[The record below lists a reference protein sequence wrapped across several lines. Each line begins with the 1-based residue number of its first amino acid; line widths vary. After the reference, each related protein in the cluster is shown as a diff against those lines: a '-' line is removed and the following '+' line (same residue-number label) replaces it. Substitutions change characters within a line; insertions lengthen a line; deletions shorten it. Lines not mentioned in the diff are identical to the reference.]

1 MSKHLTQTERYYIC
15 LQIASGFSQTSIA
28 NALKVNKSTISR
40 EIRRN
45 SRGENDYDS
54 SYADK
59 QSLLRRSHASS
70 SKGFKKLN
78 NKMKSYVEAKLNNGW
93 TPEQISNR
101 MRIDIKKSIS
111 HETIYRYIKVDKAN
125 GGTLFKLLARKG
137 KRYRYEKASNTKL
150 VERRSIIERPQIVE
164 DKIRIGDFEIDT
176 IVSSRNTGKNCLLTM
191 VDRKSKL
198 TFIRRTKDKSAME
211 IQTAIE
217 DIYLN
222 SILPIKTL
230 TSDNGTEFA
239 NHKSISTNIGCD
251 FYFARPYC
259 SGDRGLNENTNG
271 LIRRYLPKGTN
282 FDTISDDTIRQ
293 IENSLNNRPRKAL
306 KFRTPNEV
314 VNKYLQRISVN
325 IAKRKKMAVAFHA

>member
-40 EIRRN
+40 EIHRN

-78 NKMKSYVEAKLNNGW
+78 NKMKSYVEAKLNDGW

-111 HETIYRYIKVDKAN
+111 HEAIYRYIKVDKAN

-150 VERRSIIERPQIVE
+150 VERKSIIERPQIVE

-176 IVSSRNTGKNCLLTM
+176 IVSSRNTGKT
-191 VDRKSKL
+191 V
-198 TFIRRTKDKSAME
+198 
-211 IQTAIE
+211 
-217 DIYLN
+217 Y
-222 SILPIKTL
+222 
-230 TSDNGTEFA
+230 
-239 NHKSISTNIGCD
+239 
-251 FYFARPYC
+251 
-259 SGDRGLNENTNG
+259 
-271 LIRRYLPKGTN
+271 
-282 FDTISDDTIRQ
+282 
-293 IENSLNNRPRKAL
+293 
-306 KFRTPNEV
+306 
-314 VNKYLQRISVN
+314 
-325 IAKRKKMAVAFHA
+325 

>member
-1 MSKHLTQTERYYIC
+1 MSKHLTQAERYYIC

-40 EIRRN
+40 EISRN
-45 SRGENDYDS
+45 SRGTNDYDS

-70 SKGFKKLN
+70 SKGFKKLSKN
-78 NKMKSYVEAKLNNGW
+78 MKSYIEAKLNDAW

-101 MRIDIKKSIS
+101 MRMDIKKSIS

-150 VERRSIIERPQIVE
+150 VERKSIIERPQIVE

-198 TFIRRTKDKSAME
+198 TFIRRTKDKSAVE

-222 SILPIKTL
+222 SVLPIRTL

-239 NHKSISTNIGCD
+239 NHQSISANIGCD

>member
-1 MSKHLTQTERYYIC
+1 
-15 LQIASGFSQTSIA
+15 
-28 NALKVNKSTISR
+28 
-40 EIRRN
+40 
-45 SRGENDYDS
+45 
-54 SYADK
+54 
-59 QSLLRRSHASS
+59 
-70 SKGFKKLN
+70 
-78 NKMKSYVEAKLNNGW
+78 
-93 TPEQISNR
+93 
-101 MRIDIKKSIS
+101 
-111 HETIYRYIKVDKAN
+111 
-125 GGTLFKLLARKG
+125 
-137 KRYRYEKASNTKL
+137 
-150 VERRSIIERPQIVE
+150 
-164 DKIRIGDFEIDT
+164 
-176 IVSSRNTGKNCLLTM
+176 M

-198 TFIRRTKDKSAME
+198 TFIRRTKDKSAWE

-222 SILPIKTL
+222 SVLPIRRL

-239 NHKSISTNIGCD
+239 NHQSISTNIGYA
-251 FYFARPYC
+251 FYFAIPYC